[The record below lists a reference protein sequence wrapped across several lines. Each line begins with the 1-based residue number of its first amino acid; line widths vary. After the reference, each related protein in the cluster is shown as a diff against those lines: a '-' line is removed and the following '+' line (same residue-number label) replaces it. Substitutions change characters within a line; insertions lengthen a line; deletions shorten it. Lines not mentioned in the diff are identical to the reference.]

1 LDLGIVARLS
11 ILRKKKIKNI
21 SALVDGPVVHTLL
34 NLRKLIIH
42 RRNSSCLHLWSSNDI
57 NNLIVFSRLVTK
69 KFLKKKFELDNQ
81 VLIGENTKKS
91 QQLREVQFPN
101 LLIWSELE
109 YTTTQSAMK
118 SEKLDGWFG

>member
-1 LDLGIVARLS
+1 
-11 ILRKKKIKNI
+11 
-21 SALVDGPVVHTLL
+21 
-34 NLRKLIIH
+34 
-42 RRNSSCLHLWSSNDI
+42 
-57 NNLIVFSRLVTK
+57 LIVFSRLVTK